1 MRISIFQIH
10 NKKSFKEE
18 YSKII
23 KILSSKC
30 VLYEKN
36 SYSYFD
42 FINTYLFHSW
52 NYRGTYLDC
61 NSYLESIGIYLSN
74 SRKIHEESFLNFLE
88 FLLNIQLLMES
99 MKKYK
104 SVLFSD
110 KANSILFHN
119 VPLLI
124 EDLGYSPYTID
135 DKVYLL
141 PKDVFYEDLLEFVPD
156 SLSELLITYR
166 LIQNNGI
173 KMKRI
178 ILAKLFPMIEE
189 YKSYNPSIYSS
200 IKLIITK
207 MGIIGDIDKK
217 YKSLSTYKLKK
228 YYDYCFEMICYL
240 IKSEKVMK
248 YREEIRGE

>member
-42 FINTYLFHSW
+42 FMNTYLFHLW

-61 NSYLESIGIYLSN
+61 NSYLESIGIYIN
-74 SRKIHEESFLNFLE
+74 NTRKINEESFLNFLE

-141 PKDVFYEDLLEFVPD
+141 PKDVFYEDLL
-156 SLSELLITYR
+156 S
-166 LIQNNGI
+166 
-173 KMKRI
+173 
-178 ILAKLFPMIEE
+178 
-189 YKSYNPSIYSS
+189 
-200 IKLIITK
+200 
-207 MGIIGDIDKK
+207 
-217 YKSLSTYKLKK
+217 
-228 YYDYCFEMICYL
+228 
-240 IKSEKVMK
+240 
-248 YREEIRGE
+248 